1 MTTWAIGDVHAC
13 LDDLHRLLE
22 RIGFNA
28 HHDCLWFV
36 GDLVNRGPHSLETL
50 RFVRDLGASAI
61 TVLGNHDL
69 HLLARAHGARDP
81 RSKDR
86 FDAVLAAPDRH
97 ELFDW
102 LRSRPLLHHDARLG
116 FTLVHAGLHP
126 AWDLATAR
134 GLAREVEERLQAPD
148 YAEVFTWMYG
158 NEPAQWSPVLAGED
172 RLRLAI
178 NAFTRMRYCHP
189 DGSLDLDQ
197 SGPPGSQPPDLTPW
211 FDMPGRAHR
220 DLRLVFGHWS
230 TLGYVHR
237 NGVHALDSGC
247 LWGGALTALNLDD
260 GATVAQVDCAG
271 AMRPDAGRNISR

>member
-22 RIGFNA
+22 RIDFAAGRD
-28 HHDCLWFV
+28 HLWFV
-36 GDLVNRGPHSLETL
+36 GDLVNRGPHSLATL
-50 RFVRDLGASAI
+50 RFVRDLGSSAI
-61 TVLGNHDL
+61 SVLGNHDL

-86 FDAVLAAPDRH
+86 FDEVLAAPDRH

-102 LRSRPLLHHDARLG
+102 LRARPLLHHDDRLG

-134 GLAREVEERLQAPD
+134 MLAGEVEAQLRAPD

-158 NEPAQWSPVLAGED
+158 DEPARWSPDLGGKG

-178 NAFTRMRYCHP
+178 NTFTRMRYCHA
-189 DGSLDLDQ
+189 DGSLDFDQ
-197 SGPPGSQPPDLTPW
+197 SGPPGSQPTDLTPW
-211 FDMPGRAHR
+211 FDVAGRANR
-220 DLRLVFGHWS
+220 DLRIVFGHWS
-230 TLGYVHR
+230 TLGYIRR

-260 GATVAQVDCAG
+260 GETVVQVDCAG
-271 AMRPDAGRNISR
+271 AARPAGVSR